1 MPTYDFLNTKT
12 NAVEEHFVSMSE
24 LDKFQEDN
32 PHLQKQISAPS
43 GIQFENNMQISSKN
57 LPSWFKDKM
66 QRVAESPGVKHTKAG
81 KNLENYYK

>member
-32 PHLQKQISAPS
+32 PHLQKQISAPT
-43 GIQFENNMQISSKN
+43 GIQFENNMQISSNN
-57 LPSWFKDKM
+57 LPNWFKDKM
-66 QRVAESPGVKHTKAG
+66 AFY
-81 KNLENYYK
+81 L